1 MIKLLRLLQGYVIFE
16 ATGGFAERFLNL
28 CKMNSIVL
36 WNVKREGV
44 KVIAF
49 TSESDFKRINIASTK
64 AGMEIKI
71 IKKRGLPSFVTLHK
85 YRLGVFFGV
94 LAVAI
99 TILYMSTLIWR
110 VEIVSNDDVKIN
122 GFTEKVA
129 QIGVKIGARKSKID
143 IPQVQQQLLDT
154 FPELSWVSLNIFG
167 CKAQIEYSYARKAL
181 PIVDNDLI
189 TNVVA
194 KKSGEIV
201 LVDGNEGVNK
211 VKVGENVAEGSLLI
225 SGVVVN
231 GDGTE
236 SFVHARGRVLA
247 RTKNKHTIG
256 SKEETELLVTS
267 QAKVVYKPMFFG
279 INFPLGK
286 VTGELKSD
294 TTVYLMGN
302 NEQLPVGI
310 TRVDCFNTQE
320 QKSQFSQE
328 QKMLDCL
335 YEAVKIKRNQYDG
348 AELEKVRY
356 SYSLQGESVGVSTE
370 IVCIEDIALE
380 KKIDV
385 E

>member
-1 MIKLLRLLQGYVIFE
+1 MINLLRLLQGYVIFE

-36 WNVKREGV
+36 WNVKKEGA

-49 TSESDFKRINIASTK
+49 TNESDFKRINIASSR

-94 LAVAI
+94 LAVALMI
-99 TILYMSTLIWR
+99 FYMSTLLWR
-110 VEIVSNDDVKIN
+110 VEIVSNDGVKIN
-122 GFTEKVA
+122 NFTEVVE
-129 QIGVKIGARKSKID
+129 QLGVRIGARKSKID

-167 CKAQIEYSYARKAL
+167 SKAQIEYSYARKAL
-181 PIVDNDLI
+181 PIIDNKLI

-225 SGVVVN
+225 SGVIVN

-236 SFVHARGRVLA
+236 SFVHARGKVMA
-247 RTKNKHTIG
+247 RTKNKHTIR
-256 SKEETELLVTS
+256 SEEKTGVLVTA
-267 QAKVVYKPMFFG
+267 QTKVVYKPVFFG
-279 INFPLGK
+279 ITFPLGK
-286 VTGELKSD
+286 ATGEVKSE
-294 TTVYLMGN
+294 TTVYLNGN
-302 NEQLPVGI
+302 DEQLPLGI
-310 TRVDCFNTQE
+310 TRVDCLILQE
-320 QKSQFSQE
+320 QDVQLSQA
-328 QKMLDCL
+328 QKKLGCL
-335 YEAVKIKRNQYDG
+335 YHAVKIKREQYG
-348 AELEKVRY
+348 GVKLEKVGY
-356 SYSLQGESVGVSTE
+356 SYSLQGDSVGISTE
-370 IVCIEDIALE
+370 IVCVEDIALE
-380 KKIDV
+380 RKIEV